1 MPGIQISTAVRTGPA
16 NTTIRE
22 TSQAFFVG
30 QALRG
35 PVDEALLVTSLE
47 DFELKYGGYTSGSFL
62 HSTVE
67 SFFEE
72 GGTRCYISRV
82 TNTTGTATATSLL
95 KNNAVSPVTSIT
107 LTANGPGASANALR
121 VAVTAGNVTNSR
133 VVSIS
138 DGTTL
143 LMSTGSCTTNAQIC
157 GKINTHPLVSQLI
170 TATDAELASSSLIVS
185 TTGTISAATGA
196 SAPFTG
202 TITLMDAG
210 STANLTV
217 GQTITAT
224 PGSPGTL
231 GSGTMTVVSIASG
244 ASVTVS
250 STATFTA
257 GVVTNI
263 VGVAGTSE
271 FYVLPAV
278 FGIRSFGPAGASLG
292 TAGSDG
298 TGTPSTTEY
307 SDALDDFLDAYGAGV
322 VACPESPAT
331 YSGTLDAFTVD
342 LIAHCNAKSRIGIIH
357 AAKTTTSSA
366 DLGDIAEGIQI
377 LDNAEH
383 IAMYAP
389 WVSAP
394 TGTNGVNRFIPPTGY
409 VAGARSRAH
418 NQIGPHQPG
427 AGIIS
432 NAKFVNGVYA
442 SYDST
447 VGNALDASAVNAIR
461 IINNLVRI
469 YGARSLS
476 LDTANFRYI
485 NAQDV
490 VNHVVVESN
499 RTLEDV
505 LFTVID
511 GRNSVFATVEAK
523 LVSVMEPLRTLGALY
538 EAFDVNGRRI
548 DYGYT
553 VKCDNSLNPL
563 AQLVD
568 GTVTARVG
576 LRVSSIGDSIQVDII
591 KSNLT
596 TSVV

>member
-47 DFELKYGGYTSGSFL
+47 DFELKYGGYMSGSFL

-82 TNTTGTATATSLL
+82 TNTSSTATATSLL
-95 KNNAVSPVTSIT
+95 KNAAASPATSIT
-107 LTANGPGASANALR
+107 LTANGPGASANSLR
-121 VAVTAGNVTNSR
+121 VAVAAGNVTNSR

-157 GKINTHPLVSQLI
+157 GKINTHPVVSQLI
-170 TATDAELASSSLIVS
+170 TATDAELASSSVIVS
-185 TTGTISAATGA
+185 ATGTISSATGA
-196 SAPFTG
+196 GPYTG
-202 TITLMDAG
+202 TITAMTAG

-224 PGSPGTL
+224 AGSPGSF
-231 GSGTMTVVSIASG
+231 GAGTMTVVSIAS
-244 ASVTVS
+244 STSITVS

-257 GVVTNI
+257 GDVTNI
-263 VGVAGTSE
+263 VGVAGTSA
-271 FYVLPAV
+271 FYVLPDIFSV
-278 FGIRSFGPAGASLG
+278 RYFGPAGASLG

-298 TGTPSTTEY
+298 TTSPGANEY
-307 SDALDDFLDAYGAGV
+307 ASALDDFLDAYGAGA

-331 YSGTLDAFTVD
+331 YSGTLDAFTTA
-342 LIAHCNAKSRIGIIH
+342 LLTHCNAKSRIGIIH
-357 AAKTTTSSA
+357 AAKTTTSST

-432 NAKFVNGVYA
+432 NAKFINGVYA

-461 IINNLVRI
+461 VINNLVRI

-490 VNHVVVESN
+490 VNHVVVEAN

>member
-47 DFELKYGGYTSGSFL
+47 DFELKYGGYMSGSFL

-82 TNTTGTATATSLL
+82 TNTSGTATATSLL
-95 KNNAVSPVTSIT
+95 KNAAASPATSIT
-107 LTANGPGASANALR
+107 LTANGPGASANSLR
-121 VAVTAGNVTNSR
+121 VAVAAGNVANSR
-133 VVSIS
+133 VVSIY

-170 TATDAELASSSLIVS
+170 TATDAELASSSVIVS
-185 TTGTISAATGA
+185 ATGTISSATG
-196 SAPFTG
+196 SGPYTG
-202 TITLMDAG
+202 TITAMTAG

-224 PGSPGTL
+224 AGSPGSF
-231 GSGTMTVVSIASG
+231 GAGTMTVVSIAS
-244 ASVTVS
+244 STSITVS

-257 GVVTNI
+257 GDVTNI
-263 VGVAGTSE
+263 VGVAGTSA
-271 FYVLPAV
+271 FYVLPDIFSV
-278 FGIRSFGPAGASLG
+278 RYFGPAGASLG

-298 TGTPSTTEY
+298 TTSPGANEY
-307 SDALDDFLDAYGAGV
+307 ASALDDFLDAYGAGA

-331 YSGTLDAFTVD
+331 YSGTLDAFTTA
-342 LIAHCNAKSRIGIIH
+342 LLTHCNAKSRIGIIH
-357 AAKTTTSSA
+357 AAKTTTSST

-432 NAKFVNGVYA
+432 NAKFINGVYA

-461 IINNLVRI
+461 VINNLVRI

-490 VNHVVVESN
+490 VNHVVVEAN